1 MGSLWIV
8 LLQREMAFLSR
19 CCGPY
24 QAQGATVLDFYASA
38 WKPILFH
45 KNLIK
50 KKKEKERKIG
60 GKAGLKNT
68 GVPSVR
74 MRTEVHSK
82 QVHHIS
88 LENRTNKETTIHW
101 KGIILGPAIEGA
113 YFKV

>member
-50 KKKEKERKIG
+50 KKKRRKKER
-60 GKAGLKNT
+60 
-68 GVPSVR
+68 
-74 MRTEVHSK
+74 
-82 QVHHIS
+82 
-88 LENRTNKETTIHW
+88 
-101 KGIILGPAIEGA
+101 
-113 YFKV
+113 